1 MRPFVVVFPLI
12 ATLALVHPQLVH
24 GGKKKKDG
32 NGSSS
37 DSSISVCFEDT
48 QRTRTQAAARAAAEA
63 ALKEY
68 EVRDR
73 ILPK

>member
-1 MRPFVVVFPLI
+1 MRPYVVFPLI
-12 ATLALVHPQLVH
+12 ATLALVH
-24 GGKKKKDG
+24 GGKKKKPGD
-32 NGSSS
+32 GSSS

-63 ALKEY
+63 TLKEY

>member
-1 MRPFVVVFPLI
+1 MRPFVVFPLI

-24 GGKKKKDG
+24 GGKKKKKDG
-32 NGSSS
+32 GGSSS

-63 ALKEY
+63 ALKQY